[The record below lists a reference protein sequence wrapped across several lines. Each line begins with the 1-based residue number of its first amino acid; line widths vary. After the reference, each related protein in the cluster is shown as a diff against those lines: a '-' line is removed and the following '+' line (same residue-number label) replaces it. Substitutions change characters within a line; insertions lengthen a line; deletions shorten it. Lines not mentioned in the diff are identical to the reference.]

1 MQQICDN
8 LARQRGGQVSGSIQR
23 WDAQMR
29 RHHARQPTFDKFT
42 KRVQFERI
50 NANAVV
56 RNHGRVGV
64 GVHARV
70 AVARKVLGRGQQA
83 AVVHSF
89 HVGVGFFKNAV
100 LVFTKR
106 PKINNGVVGVVID
119 IGHGGKIN
127 VHSHPFGLPREGLPH
142 FVDQLVVSL
151 NGAQCHLVGKPHG
164 AV

>member
-1 MQQICDN
+1 
-8 LARQRGGQVSGSIQR
+8 
-23 WDAQMR
+23 MR
-29 RHHARQPTFDKFT
+29 RHYSRQPAFDEFT

-50 NANAVV
+50 NSGAVV
-56 RNHGRVGV
+56 QNHGRVGV

-70 AVARKVLGRGQQA
+70 AVTRKMLGRSQQA
-83 AVVHSF
+83 AVFHSF

-100 LVFTKR
+100 FVFPKR

-127 VHSHPFGLPREGLPH
+127 VHSHPFGLSREGLPH
-142 FVDQLVVSL
+142 FINQLVIAL
-151 NGAQCHLVGKPHG
+151 DGAQCHLVGKPHG